1 MARIVTTEQ
10 MRTYIKM
17 MLGGGIVNVE
27 MKNEVLN
34 QIIEDSIQEFQK
46 YNYGEGQYL
55 DYVIF
60 TASAGQTTYNFFED
74 PVLSASWE
82 DISNVVNFEISFGIN
97 GINTLFSPTHI
108 LLMEN
113 GQANNMLGG
122 SRLFGGQYTPGL
134 ELTSYKIA
142 MMYLQDIQETLGK
155 QYMVNW
161 IPYRGTLVITPAP
174 KENVTGILQLY
185 RKEKIENLLNDN
197 LVKKLCVAKT
207 KIVWGQ
213 LLRKYNMSMPGG
225 GTINGDLLHQEGV
238 DEEEK
243 ILEQI
248 RLESEPCSEV
258 FFG

>member
-1 MARIVTTEQ
+1 MARIVTNDQ
-10 MRTYIKM
+10 MRNYIKM
-17 MLGGGIVNVE
+17 MLGAPIINI
-27 MKNEVLN
+27 EVANAQLD
-34 QIIEDSIQEFQK
+34 QVIEDSIQEFQK

-55 DYVIF
+55 DYAIF

-82 DISNVVNFEISFGIN
+82 NVSNVVNFEISFGIN

-161 IPYRGTLVITPAP
+161 IPYSGTLVITPAP

-185 RKEKIENLLNDN
+185 RKEKIENLYNDN
-197 LVKKLCVAKT
+197 LVKRLCIAKT
-207 KIVWGQ
+207 KILWGNI
-213 LLRKYNMSMPGG
+213 LRKYNMTMPGG
-225 GTINGDLLHQEGV
+225 GTINADQIRQEGF
-238 DEEEK
+238 DEETD